1 MKQFDRS
8 KSLQQLEGEDWGE
21 PTYHSHL
28 VKECH
33 RLRRVP
39 LCDFTVEDLRIM
51 IGQDIGLEYLVP
63 LALERLQAEPYA
75 EGDFYP
81 GDLLVDVLH
90 SDAQFWRR
98 RQELRQQLVA
108 LTERAIGSAMIL
120 PVNAGETER
129 KYIVQA
135 YDEFKKRLTAVA

>member
-1 MKQFDRS
+1 
-8 KSLQQLEGEDWGE
+8 
-21 PTYHSHL
+21 
-28 VKECH
+28 
-33 RLRRVP
+33 
-39 LCDFTVEDLRIM
+39 M

-98 RQELRQQLVA
+98 SQELRQQLVA
-108 LTERAIGSAMIL
+108 ITERAIGPPKIL
-120 PVNAGETER
+120 PVNAGETGRE
-129 KYIVQA
+129 YVVQA